1 MNKVI
6 ISHLTRKLFF
16 GTLMCFVLVSANTHA
31 QQSNGEILGNIM
43 PSPVELSVMIK
54 DVGATYD
61 KSILNSSDKAEGYS
75 SKYARALNLGVYST
89 DLGYAAIYKQNTD
102 AFMYLNSVR
111 KIAESLG
118 IGKYIDYA
126 NITKLALENDLNALL
141 DETTRTFDGI
151 NKHFQ
156 KNGNDE
162 LSVAMLAGGWIES
175 LYLTCEI
182 AKKKQS
188 KVLDTRIA
196 EQQLVLDQLLPILR
210 KYKTSDMKALA
221 YDLGELH
228 KLYSKLKIDYK
239 EGEVTTTEVGGVPVT
254 KESSSS
260 SIKINPNDLKKI
272 LDTTGK
278 IRAKIVK

>member
-6 ISHLTRKLFF
+6 ISHLTKKLFL
-16 GTLMCFVLVSANTHA
+16 GICLMLLGISVQA
-31 QQSNGEILGNIM
+31 QKNNGEILGNIM
-43 PSPVELSVMIK
+43 PSPVELSALIK
-54 DVGATYD
+54 DVGAVYD

-75 SKYARALNLGVYST
+75 SKYERALNLGVYST
-89 DLGYAAIYKQNTD
+89 DLGYAAIYKENTD
-102 AFMYLNSVR
+102 SFMYLNSVR

-141 DETTRTFDGI
+141 DETTRSFEGI

-156 KNGNDE
+156 KNGQDE

-188 KVLDTRIA
+188 KALDVRIA
-196 EQQLVLDQLLPILR
+196 EQQLVLNQLLPILR
-210 KYKTSDMKALA
+210 TYKSSDMKALS
-221 YDLGELH
+221 YDLTNLQ
-228 KLYSKLKIDYK
+228 KLYKNLKINYK
-239 EGEVTTTEVGGVPVT
+239 EGEVTTKEVDGELVVVQKST
-254 KESSSS
+254 SN
-260 SIKINPNDLKKI
+260 IKINPNDLKKI
-272 LDTTGK
+272 LDVTGK

>member
-6 ISHLTRKLFF
+6 ISHLTKKLFL
-16 GTLMCFVLVSANTHA
+16 GTFLILLGVNVQA
-31 QQSNGEILGNIM
+31 QKNNGEILGNIM
-43 PSPVELSVMIK
+43 PSPVELSALIK
-54 DVGATYD
+54 DVGASYD

-89 DLGYAAIYKQNTD
+89 DLGYAAIYKENTD

-141 DETTRTFDGI
+141 DETTRTFEEI

-156 KNGNDE
+156 KNGQDE

-188 KVLDTRIA
+188 KVLDVRIA
-196 EQQLVLDQLLPILR
+196 EQQLVLSQLLPILR
-210 KYKTSDMKALA
+210 KYKSSDMKALT
-221 YDLGELH
+221 YDLTGLQ
-228 KLYSKLKIDYK
+228 KLYKNLKIDYK
-239 EGEVTTTEVGGVPVT
+239 EGEVTTKEVNGELIVQ
-254 KESSSS
+254 ESTTS

-272 LDTTGK
+272 LDMTGK

>member
-6 ISHLTRKLFF
+6 ISHLTKKLFL
-16 GTLMCFVLVSANTHA
+16 GTFLILLGVNVQA
-31 QQSNGEILGNIM
+31 QKNNGEILGNIM
-43 PSPVELSVMIK
+43 PSPVELSALIK
-54 DVGATYD
+54 DVGASYD

-89 DLGYAAIYKQNTD
+89 DLGYAAIYKENTD

-141 DETTRTFDGI
+141 DETTRTFEEI

-156 KNGNDE
+156 KNGQDE

-188 KVLDTRIA
+188 KVLDVRIA
-196 EQQLVLDQLLPILR
+196 EQQLVLSQLLPILR
-210 KYKTSDMKALA
+210 KYKSSDMKALT
-221 YDLGELH
+221 YDLTSLQ
-228 KLYSKLKIDYK
+228 KLYKNLKIDYK
-239 EGEVTTTEVGGVPVT
+239 EGEVTTKEVNGELIVQ
-254 KESSSS
+254 ESTTS

-272 LDTTGK
+272 LDMTGK